1 MKKQTGWKPI
11 PLSLKILFIVF
22 ILWSIGSVL
31 NMTNLYESG
40 APFFGV
46 FVYGI
51 FAITIALLL
60 DIVGPMTFLYALWKR
75 KSWAT
80 VWAYSYISIFILNS
94 IVALFT
100 VREQLGL
107 PQILV
112 PMIASLIFFITIY
125 LSKSYFIKG
134 GEKL

>member
-1 MKKQTGWKPI
+1 MEKPTGWKPI
-11 PLSLKILFIVF
+11 PLSLKILFVVF

-31 NMTNLYESG
+31 NMPNLYESG
-40 APFFGV
+40 APLFGV

-51 FAITIALLL
+51 SAITLALLL

-80 VWAYSYISIFILNS
+80 VWAFSYISVFILNS

-112 PMIASLIFFITIY
+112 PTIASIIFLITIY
-125 LSKSYFIKG
+125 FSRSYFVKG